1 MKIVV
6 GAVVVLLL
14 LIFMILG
21 ILWWKG
27 CLGRRQSRE
36 NGNLCKSY
44 VEIIRTVFTIS
55 YYGRK
60 LEQCIENEKFYF
72 SLSFPRWSAVQST
85 LSKETVGFLGSVH
98 MIFSLVH
105 DDLGHLV
112 PILMIMSP
120 WNHAKKSIY
129 HFFFFFWIKNMHKVI
144 FQKNNVFLA

>member
-6 GAVVVLLL
+6 GAVAAVWEGGNQGKMVICANL
-14 LIFMILG
+14 M
-21 ILWWKG
+21 WK
-27 CLGRRQSRE
+27 L
-36 NGNLCKSY
+36 Y
-44 VEIIRTVFTIS
+44 RTVFTIS

-85 LSKETVGFLGSVH
+85 LSKETVGFLGSEH

-120 WNHAKKSIY
+120 WNHAKKSIC